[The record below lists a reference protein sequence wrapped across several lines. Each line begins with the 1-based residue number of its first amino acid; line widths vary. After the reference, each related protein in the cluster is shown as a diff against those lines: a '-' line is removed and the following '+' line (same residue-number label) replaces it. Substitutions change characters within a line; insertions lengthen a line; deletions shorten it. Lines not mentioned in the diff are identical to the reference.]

1 MLKSNFK
8 EIYEMFSDIFVT
20 LISVEHWIFRDK
32 DYTTYFVNITWLL
45 AK

>member
-1 MLKSNFK
+1 MVRSNFK
-8 EIYEMFSDIFVT
+8 EIRNVSDIFVT